1 MKGKYLFGIILIII
15 GAGFLLDQFNVI
27 SFGSIFSLYWPMIL
41 IIVGLLGLFD
51 KKSSKFGNAILIVL
65 GIMFQINSLDIVD
78 VNVFSLILPVILI
91 LIGVNILFSKRK
103 SLFHGKRNELIYESK
118 DSGSEFSKN
127 IDLDNEIDVSAFM
140 SGIETNN
147 RSQQFRGGRAT
158 AIMGGIDIDLRG
170 ASLYEDIAELEITVI
185 MGAVE
190 IMVPD
195 NWRVEVSGTPL
206 LGSVENKSGYN
217 INANSPILRVKGFA
231 LMGSIEIK

>member
-1 MKGKYLFGIILIII
+1 MKGRYLFGIILIII

-51 KKSSKFGNAILIVL
+51 KKSSKFGNTILIVL

-91 LIGVNILFSKRK
+91 LIGVNILFSKKK
-103 SLFHGKRNELIYESK
+103 SGFNSKRNEIIYESK
-118 DSGSEFSKN
+118 DSESEFSKKV
-127 IDLDNEIDVSAFM
+127 DLDNEIDVSAFM
-140 SGIETNN
+140 SGVETNN
-147 RSQQFRGGRAT
+147 ISQQFKGGRAT

-170 ASLYEDIAELEITVI
+170 ASLYEGIAELEVTVI

-190 IMVPD
+190 IIVPD

-217 INANSPILRVKGFA
+217 ASSNSPILRVKSFV